1 MFGGNCAKL
10 CTSFKMVAESV
21 ECGWCL
27 HDRSQHSVIG
37 VVDIGGVHI
46 LFEKRETL
54 YRLSSVKENKKLRL
68 SE

>member
-1 MFGGNCAKL
+1 
-10 CTSFKMVAESV
+10 MVAESV

-46 LFEKRETL
+46 LFEKRVIL